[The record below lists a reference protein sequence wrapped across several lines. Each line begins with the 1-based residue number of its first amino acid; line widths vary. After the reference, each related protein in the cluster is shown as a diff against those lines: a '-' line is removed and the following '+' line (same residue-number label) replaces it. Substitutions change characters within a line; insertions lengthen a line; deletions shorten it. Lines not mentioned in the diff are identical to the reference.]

1 MRLARPKPFT
11 DELRMIEINELLG
24 VGGMI
29 LLGIIGGKVANLI
42 KVPKVTGYML
52 MSKELTH
59 CAPLSAATKR
69 CFRKEIQEGER
80 YHLLLTMN
88 H

>member
-1 MRLARPKPFT
+1 
-11 DELRMIEINELLG
+11 MIEINELLS

-29 LLGIIGGKVANLI
+29 LSGIIGGKLPHLV

-59 CAPLSAATKR
+59 SCPVISS
-69 CFRKEIQEGER
+69 
-80 YHLLLTMN
+80 H
-88 H
+88 